1 MKIFTRKERTN
12 LYKLSVAA
20 LFSISTLLSSC
31 STKET
36 PVPESASLM
45 VVNTSPSP
53 ATFNAYV
60 NGGKISSSGAL
71 AFGGAIAYLRLNTGE
86 NTVKFTT
93 ASSTESL
100 ISKKI
105 TLENKKIYSLFL
117 IDKDPKLDFLISN
130 DDVATPPT
138 TKALIRFINL
148 SPDAPALD
156 LAIKDGAA
164 LVTDKTYKAVSA
176 FIEIEPKKYIFQ
188 IKDKTA
194 SPLQAEMAETEIK
207 VGGIYTLL
215 SIGLV
220 NPTGLDPKITA
231 KLITNK

>member
-1 MKIFTRKERTN
+1 MKIFTQNKRIN
-12 LYKLSVAA
+12 LYRLAA
-20 LFSISTLLSSC
+20 VSLFSIGTLLSSC

-45 VVNTSPSP
+45 AVNTSPSP
-53 ATFNAYV
+53 ATFNAYI
-60 NGGKISSSGAL
+60 NGGKITSSGAL

-100 ISKKI
+100 VTKKVI
-105 TLENKKIYSLFL
+105 LENKKIYSLFL
-117 IDKDPKLDFLISN
+117 IDKEAKLDFLVAN
-130 DDVATPPT
+130 DDVAAAPT

-156 LAIKDGAA
+156 LAVKDGAA
-164 LVTDKTYKAVSA
+164 LITDKAYKASSS

-188 IKDKTA
+188 IKNKTA
-194 SPLQAEMAETEIK
+194 TPVQAELAETEIK
-207 VGGIYTLL
+207 AGGIYTLL

-220 NPTGLDPKITA
+220 TPTGLDPKITA